1 MIKTLISLPAVVL
14 VLFAASAAG
23 QRDYCFKN
31 DGLKV
36 QQTASFT
43 LTGSKLQGTFVTGE
57 YDDSTPSATSEF
69 TGTKY
74 GNVLTI
80 KFSGNVPYNV
90 APGTRS
96 ISWTLKTKGLIIPMY
111 GKNYNT
117 GKYSAYSA
125 TFERCKEI

>member
-1 MIKTLISLPAVVL
+1 MFKTSILLSFLL
-14 VLFAASAAG
+14 VLFATSAAA

-31 DGLKV
+31 DAVCCTLSP
-36 QQTASFT
+36 SFT
-43 LTGSKLQGTFVTGE
+43 LTGSKLTGTFVTGG
-57 YDDSTPSATSEF
+57 YDDSTPAATSEF

-80 KFSGNVPYNV
+80 RFSGKIPYNV
-90 APGTRS
+90 SPGTRS
-96 ISWTLKTKGLIIPMY
+96 ISWTLKSKTLIIPMY